1 MGMTACFI
9 AINSDT
15 INHFLENTDSLEKFL
30 GDHFESEEPTN
41 IVDVDKSWHCIHF
54 MLTGDATGGEG
65 PLAWAVL
72 GGEETGEDAGYGPA
86 RILRPGQVKE
96 ISSTLSSIDRA
107 DFSSRYNPAAMKA
120 ADVYLSDMCVRD
132 GDEALDYIVENYLAL
147 ADFYRDAAER
157 GDGAVLLIC

>member
-9 AINSDT
+9 AINPDAVR
-15 INHFLENTDSLEKFL
+15 KFL
-30 GDHFESEEPTN
+30 ANADSFEEFLNEQFESEEPTN

-54 MLTGDATGGEG
+54 MLTGQADGGEE

-86 RILRPGQVKE
+86 RILVPDQVKS
-96 ISSTLSSIDRA
+96 ISSALAPIDKSE
-107 DFSSRYNPAAMKA
+107 FSSRYDPAAMQA

-132 GDEALDYIVENYLAL
+132 GDEALEYIVENYLAL

-157 GDGAVLLIC
+157 GDGAILLIC

>member
-15 INHFLENTDSLEKFL
+15 VDHFFANADSLEKFL

-41 IVDVDKSWHCIHF
+41 IVDVGKSWHCIHF

-96 ISSTLSSIDRA
+96 VSSALSSIDRA